1 MKFEKKKCLKVKI
14 HHQSMQHTGFK
25 ASMITNKLS
34 MKPEVKACKTAYSQI
49 WAYNSVTTPS

>member
-49 WAYNSVTTPS
+49 